1 MVKTLPISEAREQL
15 RALVEQANRTMTRVI
30 ITRNGKPEAVL
41 MGYAEYESWL
51 ETLDVMADHDE
62 LAAIEAG
69 LADVR
74 AGRLVSA
81 EDAYREAAPPKDTP
95 LEGPGNI
102 GSGGLTE
109 REVTVLHR
117 IAAGSL
123 ENEIAHDLRLA
134 PKTIHALKMSIF
146 RKLGIRTH
154 LEARHDTVQK
164 RKADKVGR

>member
-15 RALVEQANRTMTRVI
+15 RALVEQANRTMARVI

-102 GSGGLTE
+102 GSGG
-109 REVTVLHR
+109 
-117 IAAGSL
+117 
-123 ENEIAHDLRLA
+123 
-134 PKTIHALKMSIF
+134 
-146 RKLGIRTH
+146 
-154 LEARHDTVQK
+154 
-164 RKADKVGR
+164 